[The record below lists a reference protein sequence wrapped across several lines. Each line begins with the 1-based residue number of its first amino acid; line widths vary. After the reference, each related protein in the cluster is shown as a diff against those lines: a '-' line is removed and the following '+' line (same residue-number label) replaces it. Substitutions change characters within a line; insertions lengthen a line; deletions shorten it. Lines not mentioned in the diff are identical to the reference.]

1 MARTERDVLNHLIE
15 TCRDGARG
23 FHLAQN
29 HVAGAELKRV
39 FGEAAFQREVFAN
52 ELLPFAQRLGG
63 DADAQ
68 GTVAGTIHRGWMIF
82 KDAMT
87 HYDEPSVLAEAIRGE
102 REAANAYADA
112 VMGVLPPDAREVIE
126 QQYQAVLEM
135 QRQLDRL
142 AHPAH

>member
-1 MARTERDVLNHLIE
+1 
-15 TCRDGARG
+15 
-23 FHLAQN
+23 
-29 HVAGAELKRV
+29 VAGA
-39 FGEAAFQREVFAN
+39 
-52 ELLPFAQRLGG
+52 
-63 DADAQ
+63 
-68 GTVAGTIHRGWMIF
+68 IHRGWMTV

-87 HYDEPSVLAEAIRGE
+87 HYDEASILAEAIRGE

-142 AHPAH
+142 AFPAH